1 MNEKEN
7 MLDKFE
13 FSNHICVKR
22 TKNVVEILEVILN
35 EFVTPVGVLSN
46 TFKSSFN
53 DIKISLEQNGDII
66 ISGLEN
72 KSDLKEPF
80 LELDGNN
87 KEVDMNIFQNLKYDF
102 LVEYTTENKQLFHYM
117 TLEELFQ
124 TDDAKNILTIYDVGI
139 VSDLTLLAWRV

>member
-1 MNEKEN
+1 

-72 KSDLKEPF
+72 KSDLREPF

-124 TDDAKNILTIYDVGI
+124 TDNAKNILTIYDVGI
-139 VSDLTLLAWRV
+139 VNDLTLLAWRV

>member
-72 KSDLKEPF
+72 KSDLREPF

-139 VSDLTLLAWRV
+139 VSDLTLLGWRV

>member
-46 TFKSSFN
+46 TYKSSFN

-72 KSDLKEPF
+72 KSDLREPF

-124 TDDAKNILTIYDVGI
+124 TDDAKNILTIYDVGV
-139 VSDLTLLAWRV
+139 VSDLTLLGWRV

>member
-1 MNEKEN
+1 M
-7 MLDKFE
+7 
-13 FSNHICVKR
+13 
-22 TKNVVEILEVILN
+22 
-35 EFVTPVGVLSN
+35 LSN